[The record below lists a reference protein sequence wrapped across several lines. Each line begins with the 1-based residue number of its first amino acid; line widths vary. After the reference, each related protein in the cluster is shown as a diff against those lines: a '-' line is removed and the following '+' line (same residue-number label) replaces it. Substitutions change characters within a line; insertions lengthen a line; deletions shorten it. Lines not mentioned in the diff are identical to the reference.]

1 MDTGENKIKHMALIK
16 CPECGNNVSDTAKS
30 CPHCGYVITS
40 NPTLKEQVGNL
51 LKTSKDGITSI
62 SEQTSNIFKKKYKEV
77 SLKVAEDK
85 VKYWR
90 IFLIFAKVFQWL
102 AIFGV
107 CICGYAGLGTRNMN
121 GNAFWQVFLFG
132 TLCAIV
138 LGLPSILIQI
148 NVPDEIRQ
156 QLKEEDEVVKNDPAK
171 RKEKDKKDDKI
182 LRICFGGIFG
192 IMALVALIALLIDYF
207 Q

>member
-1 MDTGENKIKHMALIK
+1 MDTSENKIKYMALIK
-16 CPECGNNVSDTAKS
+16 CPECGNNVSDTAKF
-30 CPHCGYVITS
+30 CPHCGYVIT
-40 NPTLKEQVGNL
+40 PTPTFKEQMGNM
-51 LKTSKDGITSI
+51 LKTGKDGIASV
-62 SEQTSNIFKKKYKEV
+62 SEQTSNIFRKKYNEI
-77 SLKVAEDK
+77 SLKFAEDK

-90 IFLIFAKVFQWL
+90 IFLNVAKVFQWI
-102 AIFGV
+102 ATFGV
-107 CICGYAGLGTRNMN
+107 ATCGYAGLGTRNMS

-138 LGLPSILIQI
+138 FGLPSILIQI

-156 QLKEEDEVVKNDPAK
+156 QIKEEDETIKNDPAK

-182 LRICFGGIFG
+182 LRICFGVIFG